1 MGMDA
6 ERDIMSDKNAE
17 TEEEDRMRTGDN
29 VSAEELSKFL
39 SRKGAVELLC
49 SIDMGGSRFNELAE
63 ELEISTTTLVKRL
76 REGQEVVLIRPFAI
90 GGEQGTAHVYSL
102 TDRGLGVRH
111 HMMDSGATGAYQMLR
126 EAQERFE
133 EKAEE
138 VRNWTVEN
146 SETLANDPYEIL
158 DFQREYEAGPFAS
171 DDEDEDEE

>member
-1 MGMDA
+1 
-6 ERDIMSDKNAE
+6 MSDKNTE

-49 SIDMGGSRFNELAE
+49 SIDMGGSRFNELTE
-63 ELEISTTTLVKRL
+63 EIEISTTTLAKRL
-76 REGQEVVLIRPFAI
+76 REGQEVVLIRPFAV

-146 SETLANDPYEIL
+146 SETLAEDPYEVL
-158 DFQREYEAGPFAS
+158 NFQMEDQVGPFAP
-171 DDEDEDEE
+171 DDDPEETEWQR